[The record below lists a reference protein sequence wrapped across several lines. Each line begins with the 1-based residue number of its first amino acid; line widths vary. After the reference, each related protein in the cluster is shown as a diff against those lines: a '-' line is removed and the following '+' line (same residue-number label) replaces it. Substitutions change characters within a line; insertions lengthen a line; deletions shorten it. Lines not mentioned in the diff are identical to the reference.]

1 MHFEQLL
8 SNTREFTP
16 ETYAILAKV
25 HEHLLNNPTK
35 ENKFKGLDQRGKLS
49 MATGVS
55 EHAARKAMGFTMAHG
70 IQLKKRPWAD
80 QNVNWSRSIFQP

>member
-35 ENKFKGLDQRGKLS
+35 ESKFKGLDQREKLS

-55 EHAARKAMGFTMAHG
+55 EHAARKAIELYNGMGSNQKSHHG
-70 IQLKKRPWAD
+70 PTKT
-80 QNVNWSRSIFQP
+80 